1 MQASKRLINYA
12 RDVYSN
18 NLIDSMKRYKILDDL
33 MLFDVMIKESSDLDL
48 GTIKEIYRLVI
59 KRYINKYGNG

>member
-18 NLIDSMKRYKILDDL
+18 NLIDSMKRYKILGDL

-48 GTIKEIYRLVI
+48 STIKEIYRLII
-59 KRYINKYGNG
+59 KRYIDKYGNG